1 MCTQKKCD
9 VQLKPHIGGDLKQI
23 LDQHSYFEILKIF
36 LMVKSQK
43 KVGNWS
49 LVFSVLP
56 QGDGL
61 LLDAFLCDD
70 ADTKGISSV
79 DISLCSRD
87 EDIFDQLNGFLL
99 S

>member
-1 MCTQKKCD
+1 
-9 VQLKPHIGGDLKQI
+9 
-23 LDQHSYFEILKIF
+23 
-36 LMVKSQK
+36 MVKSQK
-43 KVGNWS
+43 KVENWS

-70 ADTKGISSV
+70 ADPKGISSV

-87 EDIFDQLNGFLL
+87 EDVFDQLNGFLL